1 MLAIGDLSNTVEFVF
16 YAIGI
21 VSFALAALGMAV
33 PGAGAKL
40 SNLVALG
47 LFAFFFPVFWSS
59 LAAL

>member
-1 MLAIGDLSNTVEFVF
+1 MLAINALNNTGLFIC
-16 YAIGI
+16 YAVAI

-47 LFAFFFPVFWSS
+47 LFAAFFPNFWQA
-59 LAAL
+59 LAGL